1 MSILNLRVVQIRVSV
16 KNSAT
21 LDERKKPT
29 LHPKPKITPSHQPIP
44 GRTFFEG
51 NGKGRERIPFCQADE
66 GDDGR
71 GGMGYETESRVL
83 REFFY
88 FLFFPSSSVPVRRPS
103 DRPEKYWFPT
113 PITTQA
119 KISSSQATADY
130 IYIYPSKSTRIFTI
144 KPPHT
149 RSHGSLHS
157 LFFFL
162 AFLPS
167 PVCVFALCVCV
178 S

>member
-1 MSILNLRVVQIRVSV
+1 MKG
-16 KNSAT
+16 KNQHFT
-21 LDERKKPT
+21 RNQK
-29 LHPKPKITPSHQPIP
+29 LHPHTNQFREELSSKETGKEEKDFFFVKPMKGTT
-44 GRTFFEG
+44 GEG
-51 NGKGRERIPFCQADE
+51 GW
-66 GDDGR
+66 
-71 GGMGYETESRVL
+71 GMRLNHVCL

-88 FLFFPSSSVPVRRPS
+88 FLFFLSPVLRPRPS